1 MAVQSIYGVCSRCDY
16 PFAPVY
22 FMEEERDKN
31 HFLTGRVRRACS
43 HLVCECCGKNECVDD
58 TFDGPWFTPSQ
69 PIRR

>member
-1 MAVQSIYGVCSRCDY
+1 MAAQSVYGVCARCDF
-16 PFAPVY
+16 PFSPVH
-22 FMEEERDKN
+22 FLDEERDK
-31 HFLTGRVRRACS
+31 HHLLTGRVRKAVS